1 MKKICFL
8 LVLFL
13 CPFCVFAIDLASNA
27 KSAIIIEPTTG
38 KIIFEKNSNERLE
51 PASMTKIMTLLLTFE
66 AIDNS
71 RVSLDDM
78 VNISKRAEDMGG
90 SQMFLE
96 AGSNIRLEEII
107 KGVSIASAND
117 GAIAL
122 AEFIGG
128 SVENFV
134 DMMNKKAEDLGLSN
148 THFANPHGLHADNHY
163 SSAYD
168 MAIMA
173 SNLIS
178 HEKVLNYTSIYED
191 YFNKPDGSRTWLVNT
206 NKLVRFLEGV
216 DGLKT
221 GYTSEAGYCLTA
233 TAKKGN
239 VRYITVVMGEP
250 SSDIRSSETANMLNY
265 AFNSFKLNTILDKS
279 QELGTIYIDKSKQKT
294 AKIVV
299 KNPVTELISKEKDIP
314 NYTYNLKV
322 EKITVPIK
330 AGTKV
335 GTVEIL
341 DNEGLI
347 VREEDVTISYD
358 IEKCNLWETFL
369 ENLMTIIK
377 GKKIKYDN
385 NRTIFN
391 SCWSCL

>member
-1 MKKICFL
+1 MKKIYFL
-8 LVLFL
+8 LVLL
-13 CPFCVFAIDLASNA
+13 VCPFYVGALDLASNA

-38 KIIFEKNSNERLE
+38 KVIFEKNSNERLE

-66 AIDNS
+66 AIDNGKI
-71 RVSLDDM
+71 SLNDT
-78 VNISKRAEDMGG
+78 VTISKRAADMGG

-122 AEFIGG
+122 AEFVGG

-168 MAIMA
+168 MALMA
-173 SNLIS
+173 SNLIN
-178 HEKVLNYTSIYED
+178 HEKILNYTSIYED

-206 NKLVRFLEGV
+206 NKLVRFFEGV

-221 GYTSEAGYCLTA
+221 GYTQEAGYCLTA

-250 SSDIRSSETANMLNY
+250 SSDIRSRETTNMLNY

-299 KNPVTELISKEKDIP
+299 KNSVTELISKEKDLP
-314 NYTYNLKV
+314 SYTYNLKV
-322 EKITVPIK
+322 DKLKAPLK

-347 VREEDVTISYD
+347 VREEEVTISYD
-358 IEKCNLWETFL
+358 IEKSNLWETFL
-369 ENLMTIIK
+369 ENFLTIIK
-377 GKKIKYDN
+377 GKKINKV
-385 NRTIFN
+385 
-391 SCWSCL
+391 

>member
-66 AIDNS
+66 AIDNG

-96 AGSNIRLEEII
+96 ASSNIRLEEII

-122 AEFIGG
+122 AEFICG

-134 DMMNKKAEDLGLSN
+134 DMMNKKVEDLGLSN

-250 SSDIRSSETANMLNY
+250 SSDIRSSETTNMLNY
-265 AFNSFKLNTILDKS
+265 AFNSFKLNTILDKN

-377 GKKIKYDN
+377 GKKINK
-385 NRTIFN
+385 I
-391 SCWSCL
+391 